1 MKNEDIVKSLEQCD
15 KKIARLQE
23 QLDIQMKRRN
33 AIMLESVVDTLET
46 NKMSLQD
53 FFNLVDKEKK
63 KTIINDF
70 RGDKNI

>member
-1 MKNEDIVKSLEQCD
+1 MSNKPKYGIVLTSMFKKDLKLAKKLGYDLSLL
-15 KKIARLQE
+15 K
-23 QLDIQMKRRN
+23 
-33 AIMLESVVDTLET
+33 SVVDTLET

-63 KTIINDF
+63 KPITNEF